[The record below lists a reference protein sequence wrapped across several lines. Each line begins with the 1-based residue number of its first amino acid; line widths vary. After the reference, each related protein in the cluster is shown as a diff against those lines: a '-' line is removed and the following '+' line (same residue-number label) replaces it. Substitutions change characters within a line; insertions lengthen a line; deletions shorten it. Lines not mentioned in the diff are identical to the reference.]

1 MPSTKASSGA
11 RGVAGSCP
19 IISVYYAYLL
29 RSHGIRHLHC
39 RQNVIALWQTA
50 DSISRSADAHAV
62 AHTPFR
68 WPGRRTKMR
77 FMRTAYARPRTEMH
91 PTTFAVG
98 QPVPR
103 EAVRIVIRHPI
114 RRSIAGTAV
123 EESMKVYVVSLAVP
137 READL
142 RPQVLD
148 AARIAIVLEN
158 IRLGVRPFTPAIGG
172 FVVDVERRAEVIC
185 PRARGQ

>member
-11 RGVAGSCP
+11 RGVAGPCP

-91 PTTFAVG
+91 GRPLRLLAGLAGAGSGVHRSSSG
-98 QPVPR
+98 D
-103 EAVRIVIRHPI
+103 VR
-114 RRSIAGTAV
+114 S
-123 EESMKVYVVSLAVP
+123 VSLQPP
-137 READL
+137 RGSISSRYRWSPPSCPCFSSSCTIGTRL
-142 RPQVLD
+142 RTRSSPGWSRQ
-148 AARIAIVLEN
+148 
-158 IRLGVRPFTPAIGG
+158 
-172 FVVDVERRAEVIC
+172 RRQRC
-185 PRARGQ
+185 HLR